1 MHLRSEIADAVI
13 VGAGPAGSAAAH
25 QCALRGL
32 RTVLLDKQAFP
43 REKVC
48 GCCLSGAACAALDD
62 MGLANIL
69 DQAGAIELRRIVL
82 RAGASQV
89 AMSTHAGR
97 ILSRGALDHAL
108 IGAAQHAGAAFYEQ
122 TTATSLDIRPHEI
135 NIAVRERARTR
146 TIRARVLVV
155 ADGLAGRL
163 LDGEF
168 GHRTHRRGGA
178 IGVGALLEPDA
189 SAIEEGVVELGIGA
203 GGYVGVARVE
213 NSKIDI
219 AAAIDPSSVSL
230 HGGVAP
236 AIASIAARNGMNL
249 AGLTDANWK
258 GTPTLASRRRSLGTR
273 RVFVVGDAASF
284 LEPITGEGIGLAL
297 ASGASV
303 ASLVARGVER
313 WEDSLLGH
321 WHRVYGNVVR
331 RRRGLCA
338 SASLLLRFP
347 TLTKIAIGSL
357 SYHPDVAH
365 TLARMTATRFDLDLV
380 RS

>member
-1 MHLRSEIADAVI
+1 MRPRSEIADTVI

-43 REKVC
+43 RDKVC
-48 GCCLSGAACAALDD
+48 GCCLSGAACATLDD

-69 DQAGAIELRRIVL
+69 DRAGAIELRRVVL
-82 RAGASQV
+82 RAGASSF
-89 AMSTHAGR
+89 AMPTHAGR
-97 ILSRGALDHAL
+97 ILSRGALDHAM
-108 IGAAQHAGAAFYEQ
+108 IGAAQQAGASFYEQ
-122 TTATSLDIRPHEI
+122 ATATALDVRANEV
-135 NIAVRERARTR
+135 NIAVRERGRTR

-163 LDGEF
+163 LDCVLGRRI
-168 GHRTHRRGGA
+168 HRQGGP
-178 IGVGALLEPDA
+178 IGVGTMLEADA
-189 SAIEEGVVELGIGA
+189 SAIDEGVVELAIGA
-203 GGYVGVARVE
+203 TGYVGIARVE
-213 NSKIDI
+213 SGKIDI
-219 AAAIDPSSVSL
+219 AAALDPASVSR

-236 AIASIAARNGMNL
+236 AIRSIAARNGMKL
-249 AGLTDANWK
+249 AGLTDATWK
-258 GTPTLASRRRSLGTR
+258 GTPTLASRRRSLGAR

-284 LEPITGEGIGLAL
+284 LEPITGEGIGWAL

-303 ASLVARGVER
+303 ASLVAKGVER
-313 WEDSLLGH
+313 WEDSLLRE
-321 WHRVYGNVVR
+321 WNRVYATIVR
-331 RRRGLCA
+331 HRRGLCA

-347 TLTKIAIGSL
+347 TLTRMAIGSL

-365 TLARMTATRFDLDLV
+365 TLTRITATRFDLDLV

>member
-1 MHLRSEIADAVI
+1 MHPRSEIADAVI

-43 REKVC
+43 RDKVC
-48 GCCLSGAACAALDD
+48 GCCLSGAACATLED

-69 DQAGAIELRRIVL
+69 DQAGAIELRRVVL

-89 AMSTHAGR
+89 AMPIGVGR
-97 ILSRGALDHAL
+97 ILSRGALDHAM
-108 IGAAQHAGAAFYEQ
+108 IIAAQQAGASFYEQ
-122 TTATSLDIRPHEI
+122 TTATAVDIRADEVDIEI
-135 NIAVRERARTR
+135 RVRARKR
-146 TIRARVLVV
+146 NIRARVLVV
-155 ADGLAGRL
+155 ADGLGGRL
-163 LDGEF
+163 LDGVL
-168 GHRTHRRGGA
+168 GRRIHRRGGA
-178 IGVGALLEPDA
+178 IGVGALLADDA
-189 SAIEEGVVELGIGA
+189 SAIDEGNVELAIGPE
-203 GGYVGVARVE
+203 GYLGVARIE
-213 NSKIDI
+213 NGKIDI
-219 AAAIDPSSVSL
+219 AAAIDPASVSR
-230 HGGVAP
+230 HAGVAA
-236 AIASIAARNGMNL
+236 AIKSIAARNGMKL
-249 AGLTDANWK
+249 AGLTDATWK

-284 LEPITGEGIGLAL
+284 LEPITGEGIGWAL

-313 WEDSLLGH
+313 WEDSLLRE
-321 WHRVYGNVVR
+321 WQRVHATIVR
-331 RRRGLCA
+331 HRRGLCA

-347 TLTKIAIGSL
+347 TLTRMAIGSL

-365 TLARMTATRFDLDLV
+365 TLTRMTATRFELDLV